1 MQHDS
6 RLASRGSTLLKTDC
20 PTGGALRVITKD
32 ERKTSEPKVA
42 PQRPCPGS
50 LATPDPPHN
59 ADARLLPRLASRLNG
74 HYCCASPS
82 LCRVTTDLMILAKQ
96 CVTHKALLRLS
107 LVQLSL
113 VEHLLHI
120 KRCHFNSFNLNK
132 TLCNSITSKQRD
144 DLTSLGGR
152 MGSEF

>member
-1 MQHDS
+1 M
-6 RLASRGSTLLKTDC
+6 ASRGSPLLKSDC
-20 PTGGALRVITKD
+20 PTGGALHVITKN

-42 PQRPCPGS
+42 PQRPHPGS

-59 ADARLLPRLASRLNG
+59 TDARLLPRLDSRLNG

-82 LCRVTTDLMILAKQ
+82 LCRVTTDLIFEKQ
-96 CVTHKALLRLS
+96 CVTHKALLPLS

-120 KRCHFNSFNLNK
+120 KWCHFNSFNLNK
-132 TLCNSITSKQRD
+132 TPCNSFTSKERD

-152 MGSEF
+152 TGFEF